1 MPDAPINCV
10 HMNHFNVVV
19 EDFDT
24 SVARFGEL
32 LGARFNA
39 DIPRPEWHAGL
50 INVAGVLFEVFSP
63 NEFLLNARYGPH
75 YVGLEYQIPD
85 VAAARQAVLERGIR
99 IVRDIGAAF
108 HTHPAD
114 TFGIGF
120 EFFDRSFHAQENP
133 TWLEP
138 FLPAEYWRDEH
149 PLGCIGLKRYS
160 VVVADLTAAGAFFQD
175 FLGADPL
182 YDAERRP
189 AAATGTGMALSDG
202 VVEVLT
208 PTGPGEA
215 ERHLGRYGD
224 GIRSVVFEVIDL
236 EKAQRYFADRGV
248 AVHTGDADDTLAIAP
263 EDARGVLFE
272 FSE

>member
-1 MPDAPINCV
+1 
-10 HMNHFNVVV
+10 MNHFNVVV
-19 EDFDT
+19 EDFDA

-50 INVAGVLFEVFSP
+50 INVARVLFELVSP
-63 NEFLLNARYGPH
+63 NEFLTNARYGPH

-85 VAAARQAVLERGIR
+85 VADAREVVKERGIR

-138 FLPAEYWRDEH
+138 FKPLEYWRDEH

-160 VVVADLTAAGAFFQD
+160 VAVNDLSAATNFFRDFVGAS
-175 FLGADPL
+175 PL
-182 YDAERRP
+182 YESERRP
-189 AAATGTGMALSDG
+189 AAATAVGVALADG
-202 VVEVLT
+202 VVEILT
-208 PTGPGEA
+208 PAGSGPVQ
-215 ERHLGRYGD
+215 RHLGRYGD
-224 GIRSVVFEVIDL
+224 GIRSVVFQVQDL
-236 EKAQRYFADRGV
+236 AKARQYFADRGV
-248 AVHTGDADDTLAIAP
+248 TVHAGDADDAFGIAP

>member
-1 MPDAPINCV
+1 
-10 HMNHFNVVV
+10 MNHLNVVV
-19 EDFDT
+19 EDFDA

-75 YVGLEYQIPD
+75 YVGIEYQIPD
-85 VAAARQAVLERGIR
+85 VSDARRVVQEKGIR

-108 HTHPAD
+108 HTHPVD
-114 TFGIGF
+114 TFGIGL

-138 FLPAEYWRDEH
+138 FKPLEYWRDEH

-160 VVVADLTAAGAFFQD
+160 VAVGDLTNATTFFRD
-175 FLGADPL
+175 FLGASPL
-182 YDAERRP
+182 YELDRPP
-189 AAATGTGMALSDG
+189 AAATAVGLALADS
-202 VVEVLT
+202 VVEILT
-208 PTGPGEA
+208 PAGSG
-215 ERHLGRYGD
+215 RLQSHLGRYGD
-224 GIRSVVFEVIDL
+224 GIRSVVFQVEDL
-236 EKAQRYFADRGV
+236 EKARQYFAGRGV
-248 AVHTGDADDTLAIAP
+248 AVKAGDAEDSFGIAP